1 MSRRAL
7 SVAGVIVGIALAVPA
22 AAYAVLTTLTNPAAP
37 TAVASCPGTA
47 TTPCTVV
54 SRTTAEQVEVGSIS
68 EPFKIRTPGRIV
80 GWEISLS
87 APTAAQIHYFD
98 THEGGASEAAIAV
111 IRQVRGLDYRLQS
124 EGPLIDLRPYFGES
138 ATFPLTNSIRVTR
151 GDVIAL
157 TVPTWVPALD
167 LQAGGKT
174 AWRASRS
181 TAHCSDVT
189 TETAQVR
196 VGDIV
201 EYSCIYRTALLD
213 FGAIEISTP

>member
-7 SVAGVIVGIALAVPA
+7 SVAAVIVGIALAVPA
-22 AAYAVLTTLTNPAAP
+22 AAYAVLTTLTSPADP
-37 TAVASCPGTA
+37 TAVASCPGTP

-54 SRTTAEQVEVGSIS
+54 SRTTAEQVQVGSIS
-68 EPFKIRTPGRIV
+68 APFKIRTPGRIV

-87 APTAAQIHYFD
+87 APTTAQIDYFD

-111 IRQVRGLDYRLQS
+111 IRQVRALDYRLQS

-138 ATFPLTNSIRVTR
+138 ATFPLSTSIRVTR

-174 AWRASRS
+174 AWRASRG
-181 TAHCSDVT
+181 TGHCSDVT
-189 TETAQVR
+189 TETAQLR

-201 EYSCIYRTALLD
+201 KYSCIYRTALLD